1 MLDFAPDFTR
11 DVHIFQTEFQP
22 EASVLHGLLALN
34 KTVQNF
40 LYKHITIGVAEVL
53 LSAQQYQVPVLLSL
67 KDVEQALLQLIL
79 ILQAAEAF
87 EIRMGLHDCLQL
99 LFHDSE
105 VPS

>member
-1 MLDFAPDFTR
+1 MLDFTPDFIR
-11 DVHIFQTEFQP
+11 DVRIFQTEFQP
-22 EASVLHGLLALN
+22 EASVLHGLLALG
-34 KTVQNF
+34 KTIQNF
-40 LYKHITIGVAEVL
+40 LYKNIAIGVAEVL
-53 LSAQQYQVPVLLSL
+53 LSAQQYRVPVLLNL

-79 ILQAAEAF
+79 VLQAAEAF